1 MPDHAR
7 SLQVLAAGPRALAPR
22 LLEAI
27 PLPDLRLGKTPVL
40 PDPFLRTRSS
50 AAFFRNRQPPV
61 RLVVQPAGE
70 SFHNAMSFIEI
81 SAEGGLDGREA

>member
-1 MPDHAR
+1 M
-7 SLQVLAAGPRALAPR
+7 LAAGPRALAPR

-27 PLPDLRLGKTPVL
+27 PLPDLRLGKIPLL

-50 AAFFRNRQPPV
+50 AALFRNCQLPV

-70 SFHNAMSFIEI
+70 SFHDAVFFIEI
-81 SAEGGLDGREA
+81 SAEDPQAGGA